1 MYHIDDCEHFSGAA
15 EEAAP
20 KILENIGKRFKKIF
34 YFLKLSSIEHTSP
47 RLQLALSAAFRN

>member
-20 KILENIGKRFKKIF
+20 KILENIGKRFKKILF
-34 YFLKLSSIEHTSP
+34 FEIILH
-47 RLQLALSAAFRN
+47 